1 MVRRNHILI
10 LLMENEMSEQFK
22 AVWEVREGLQTLKD
36 FNSVQCCLV
45 YPRRERSLYQDS
57 SGQFI
62 VNKTSLSQ

>member
-36 FNSVQCCLV
+36 FNSIQCCLV
-45 YPRRERSLYQDS
+45 HPREKGVSTK
-57 SGQFI
+57 I
-62 VNKTSLSQ
+62 PVANSLSIRPA